1 MPGSVRTWPLFCP
14 TRPTTSRFR
23 DESADGKPEEACARR
38 HIGVHCPRAGTSPC
52 RIASSEPCRI
62 GDHGGGTASRG
73 PGRRGRAGSGKAARD
88 VPVDGRVA
96 GAWAAL
102 RLALRDEG
110 RRMPL
115 NDSWI
120 AATAIAHRIP
130 VVSQDA
136 DYDRIPGLE
145 VIRV

>member
-1 MPGSVRTWPLFCP
+1 MGSRRELALADTSVFIALEQERPPAGSPPQSVVVSAITVGELRLGVLAAGDGP
-14 TRPTTSRFR
+14 TR
-23 DESADGKPEEACARR
+23 ARR
-38 HIGVHCPRAGTSPC
+38 LETLERAL
-52 RIASSEPCRI
+52 AFEPL
-62 GDHGGGTASRG
+62 
-73 PGRRGRAGSGKAARD
+73 
-88 VPVDGRVA
+88 PVDGRVA